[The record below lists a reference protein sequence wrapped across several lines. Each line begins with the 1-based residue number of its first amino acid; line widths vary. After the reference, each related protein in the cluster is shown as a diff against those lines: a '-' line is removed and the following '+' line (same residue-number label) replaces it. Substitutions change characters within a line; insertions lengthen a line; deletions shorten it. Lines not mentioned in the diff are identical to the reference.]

1 MKLFSKI
8 KDYNSKL
15 EEVLERKTFSAN
27 VKNLLLSMIYKM
39 EISYKDYKEVK
50 RVVRTQDEFFKEFI
64 NIIDNHCDN
73 VKAVEPDTN
82 LLKSNKVI
90 ALTNEKERSILC
102 YPTENALLFA
112 VSDIIPKYF
121 YIPKEFILKNRFQTL
136 LVNGFNLN
144 NYEILSNFNGWSWD
158 VTQNQNMQ
166 YVDNIVYQ
174 NLLFMMGDKFLTEWR
189 NLSLVKRN
197 FMKEME
203 EYIYSI
209 SGSKEYMYNL
219 YSLLYKTSSEKEKS
233 KIEAYIKE
241 QIKLLHKMQNK
252 EKFFEAQEKAK
263 EKYFKFIQKIDNILK
278 DEKLLARNLNKLN
291 SSLDEDKKIKTLR
304 AYSNMLKKEKEIY
317 LIQINDISFIL
328 DKKNYSRKIQE
339 LEMYEKLL
347 NDKRTLK
354 ENILALEKEFLIFL
368 IKMR

>member
-73 VKAVEPDTN
+73 VKAVEPDTKEAN

-121 YIPKEFILKNRFQTL
+121 YIPKEFILKP
-136 LVNGFNLN
+136 
-144 NYEILSNFNGWSWD
+144 I
-158 VTQNQNMQ
+158 
-166 YVDNIVYQ
+166 
-174 NLLFMMGDKFLTEWR
+174 
-189 NLSLVKRN
+189 
-197 FMKEME
+197 
-203 EYIYSI
+203 
-209 SGSKEYMYNL
+209 
-219 YSLLYKTSSEKEKS
+219 
-233 KIEAYIKE
+233 
-241 QIKLLHKMQNK
+241 
-252 EKFFEAQEKAK
+252 
-263 EKYFKFIQKIDNILK
+263 
-278 DEKLLARNLNKLN
+278 
-291 SSLDEDKKIKTLR
+291 
-304 AYSNMLKKEKEIY
+304 
-317 LIQINDISFIL
+317 
-328 DKKNYSRKIQE
+328 
-339 LEMYEKLL
+339 
-347 NDKRTLK
+347 
-354 ENILALEKEFLIFL
+354 
-368 IKMR
+368 